1 MKVTEK
7 QQYLNENTG
16 RWTTCTSSVTNYP
29 KNTVKNQ
36 FLHLVNQ
43 NCFGEH
49 EVSCKISGDKK
60 SAKIVQT
67 IRGVKRYVFL
77 LKE

>member
-1 MKVTEK
+1 MKVIEK

-16 RWTTCTSSVTNYP
+16 RWVTYTNSVTNYP
-29 KNTVKNQ
+29 DNNVKNQ

-49 EVSCKISGDKK
+49 EVSCQISADKK

-67 IRGVKRYVFL
+67 YIGSTRYVFL